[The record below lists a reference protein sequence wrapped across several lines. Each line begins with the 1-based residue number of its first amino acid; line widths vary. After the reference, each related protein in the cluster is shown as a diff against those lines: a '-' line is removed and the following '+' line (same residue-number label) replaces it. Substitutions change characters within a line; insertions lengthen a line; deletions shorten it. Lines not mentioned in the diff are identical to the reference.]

1 MKINKR
7 GLYFISIFLFISN
20 YVFSQKF
27 DNNWMMGY
35 HYSDYPEFPGIDT
48 YQLTFDTFPP
58 RYQHIDAAFQFKGAS
73 SSLCD
78 SSGNLLLYTNNC
90 KIANGNH
97 EIIVDGDSIPEGFD
111 WNEIC
116 LGFGGGIEFLGNLL
130 LSDPKNSRRV
140 YSISKTLKFITQPV
154 VEAYQD
160 KVQFAIIDL
169 DAADGRG
176 SLLSKGNTVIEGKF
190 TYGHLT
196 AVKHG
201 NGRDWWL
208 PMADLKGNKIH
219 MLLLDATGLREDHIE
234 SVGQPWEES
243 AVFQASF
250 SADGSRLARFNP
262 FYGVYL
268 YDFDRCDGTLSNPKH
283 FADTST
289 MQALVGGCAF
299 SPNGRYLYY
308 SFYEYVY
315 QLDLEAADI
324 WASRHL
330 VAEYDEA
337 QIDLPTWFM
346 HMQTGPDGRIY
357 IFTPNTTRVMHVINR
372 PNLPWDSC
380 KLVQHE
386 LIFPVPYANYQN
398 FPNFRLGAL
407 DGSMCDTLGFDNHP
421 QADFRP
427 DPSDTSGLAYQ
438 FWDISSYRPT
448 HWEWDFG
455 DGLQSTT
462 QSPSHVYAGPGLY
475 TVCLRVWNEY
485 GVSTT
490 HCKVVEVR
498 TVGTT
503 SVVGGHST
511 LSVFPN
517 PTTGLCYISGLQD
530 GKWQATIQNVAGKQ
544 ISLPILGGNH
554 VDLQDYPSGI
564 YFLQLIEKETKKVEV
579 LKVFLI
585 RE

>member
-1 MKINKR
+1 MRQHFLYILLLLFSLSINA
-7 GLYFISIFLFISN
+7 
-20 YVFSQKF
+20 QKF
-27 DNNWMMGY
+27 DNYWMMGY
-35 HYSDYPEFPGIDT
+35 YSNDYPEFPGIDT
-48 YQLTFDTFPP
+48 YQLSFDTFPP
-58 RYQHIDAAFQFKGAS
+58 RYVYVQSAFQFKQAS
-73 SSLCD
+73 SSICD
-78 SSGNLLLYTNNC
+78 SSGKLILYTNNC

-130 LSDPKNSRRV
+130 LPDPGNPRLV
-140 YSISKTLKFITQPV
+140 YSISKTIKKNLMPFMIF
-154 VEAYQD
+154 AD
-160 KVQFAIIDL
+160 KVQYAKIDL
-169 DAADGRG
+169 DAANGRG
-176 SLLSKGNTVIEGKF
+176 VLLSKGNTVIEGKF
-190 TYGHLT
+190 HFGHLT

-208 PMADLKGNKIH
+208 PMADQKGNRIH
-219 MLLLDATGLREDHIE
+219 ILKLDDQGFKEDHTQDIGPVWDE
-234 SVGQPWEES
+234 AG
-243 AVFQASF
+243 AFQATF
-250 SADGSRLARFNP
+250 SLDGSRLARFNP
-262 FYGVYL
+262 FYGLYL
-268 YDFDRCDGTLSNPKH
+268 YDFDRCDGTLSNLRY
-283 FADTST
+283 FADIDS
-289 MQALVGGCAF
+289 MQGLVGGCAF

-357 IFTPNTTRVMHVINR
+357 IFTPNSTRAMHVINR

-386 LIFPVPYANYQN
+386 LVFPVAYANYQN

-407 DGSMCDTLGFDNHP
+407 DGSPCDTLGFDNHP

-438 FWDISSYRPT
+438 LWDISTYRPT
-448 HWEWDFG
+448 HWAWDFG
-455 DGLQSTT
+455 DGQQSME
-462 QSPSHVYAGPGLY
+462 QSPSHVYVSPGFY

-490 HCKVVEVR
+490 KCKVIEVR
-498 TVGTT
+498 TVGIR
-503 SVVGGHST
+503 SPNRLV
-511 LSVFPN
+511 LKAYPN
-517 PTTGLCYISGLQD
+517 PTTGKIRIDGLSEGD
-530 GKWQATIQNVAGKQ
+530 NWQAQVSDLSGRLLLQTRLVDGWLDMGDLAMGVYFVKV
-544 ISLPILGGNH
+544 LDGGNR
-554 VDLQDYPSGI
+554 VAW
-564 YFLQLIEKETKKVEV
+564 V
-579 LKVFLI
+579 LKVMLMGN
-585 RE
+585 